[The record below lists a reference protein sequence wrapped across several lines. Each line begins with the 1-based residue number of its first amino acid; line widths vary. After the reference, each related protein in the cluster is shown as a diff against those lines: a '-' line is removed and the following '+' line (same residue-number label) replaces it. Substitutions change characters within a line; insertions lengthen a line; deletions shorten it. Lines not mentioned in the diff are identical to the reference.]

1 MSERINIKTDTNI
14 DYFHLPTVAL
24 RGLVIFPDSV
34 VHFDV
39 GREKSINAINEAM
52 KGNRLV
58 YLVPQ
63 ADITVE
69 DPSQADIYDVGVLAS
84 VKQILKHQDGVIKVM
99 VEALERAKTVDISN
113 DGDYLTAIIKPY
125 PVKTIRSDRLNT
137 VEALVRTIKEKFE
150 EYLTVAPKISRDI
163 IGKIFDEEN
172 PNLLREAL
180 AATVMFKVEDKM
192 NIMAENSVEKR
203 LKYVLEYLNNE
214 IEVLKI
220 ESEIKYKVHSEM
232 DKSQREYYLRQQI
245 KTISDELGD
254 GEDTTGECD
263 EYREKIA
270 AANMGKENK
279 EKLLKEVNRLEK
291 MMGSSQEAAVIRTY
305 LDTVL
310 SLPWNESTKEQL
322 DIKKA
327 ETILNRDHYGLDK
340 VKEKVLEILAIRQIS
355 NDTKGQILCLV
366 VPPGVGKT
374 SIAKSVAECL
384 GRNYRRLSLGG
395 VRDESEIRGHRRT
408 YIGAMPGKI
417 INTMIDAKSSN
428 PLILLDEI
436 DKLAGDFRGDPAAAL
451 LEVLDSEQNNS
462 FVDHYIDLPFDL
474 SKVFFIATANDR
486 SSIPGPLL
494 DRMDVIELPSY
505 TREEK
510 FNIAK
515 KHLIPKQL
523 DKNSMKS
530 CVKFNDAAIYEII
543 DCYTREAGV
552 RNLER
557 TIVTLLR
564 KCAKEILSDDIAKI
578 TLTKEKVKNLLG
590 VERFKRDENEHADLV
605 GVANGLAWTSVGG
618 EMLPIEVA
626 LIPTGSGK
634 LEITGNLGKVMEE
647 SCRIALSYIKA
658 NKEKYG
664 IKYDFSKID
673 LHIHAP
679 EGAVPKDGPSA
690 GVTITTALLS
700 VLTDRKIKG
709 DVAMTGEVS
718 LQGRILPIGG
728 LREKRMAAYREGM
741 KTVIIPYGNK
751 PNLEEVDA
759 IVKEKIKFIP
769 VKTVDRAISVNMN

>member
-270 AANMGKENK
+270 AANMGNENK

-366 VPPGVGKT
+366 GPPGVGKT

-395 VRDESEIRGHRRT
+395 VRDESEIRGH
-408 YIGAMPGKI
+408 
-417 INTMIDAKSSN
+417 
-428 PLILLDEI
+428 
-436 DKLAGDFRGDPAAAL
+436 RGDPAAAL

-578 TLTKEKVKNLLG
+578 TLTKEKVKDLLG
-590 VERFKRDENEHADLV
+590 VEKFKRDENEHADLV

-759 IVKEKIKFIP
+759 VVKEKIKFIP

>member
-1 MSERINIKTDTNI
+1 M
-14 DYFHLPTVAL
+14 
-24 RGLVIFPDSV
+24 
-34 VHFDV
+34 
-39 GREKSINAINEAM
+39 
-52 KGNRLV
+52 GN
-58 YLVPQ
+58 
-63 ADITVE
+63 
-69 DPSQADIYDVGVLAS
+69 
-84 VKQILKHQDGVIKVM
+84 
-99 VEALERAKTVDISN
+99 
-113 DGDYLTAIIKPY
+113 
-125 PVKTIRSDRLNT
+125 
-137 VEALVRTIKEKFE
+137 
-150 EYLTVAPKISRDI
+150 
-163 IGKIFDEEN
+163 
-172 PNLLREAL
+172 
-180 AATVMFKVEDKM
+180 
-192 NIMAENSVEKR
+192 
-203 LKYVLEYLNNE
+203 
-214 IEVLKI
+214 
-220 ESEIKYKVHSEM
+220 
-232 DKSQREYYLRQQI
+232 
-245 KTISDELGD
+245 
-254 GEDTTGECD
+254 
-263 EYREKIA
+263 
-270 AANMGKENK
+270 ENK

-366 VPPGVGKT
+366 GPPGVGKT

-557 TIVTLLR
+557 TIVTRLR

-578 TLTKEKVKNLLG
+578 TLTKEKVKDLLG
-590 VERFKRDENEHADLV
+590 VEKFKRDENEHADLV

-664 IKYDFSKID
+664 IKFTYPCS
-673 LHIHAP
+673 
-679 EGAVPKDGPSA
+679 
-690 GVTITTALLS
+690 
-700 VLTDRKIKG
+700 
-709 DVAMTGEVS
+709 
-718 LQGRILPIGG
+718 
-728 LREKRMAAYREGM
+728 
-741 KTVIIPYGNK
+741 
-751 PNLEEVDA
+751 
-759 IVKEKIKFIP
+759 
-769 VKTVDRAISVNMN
+769 